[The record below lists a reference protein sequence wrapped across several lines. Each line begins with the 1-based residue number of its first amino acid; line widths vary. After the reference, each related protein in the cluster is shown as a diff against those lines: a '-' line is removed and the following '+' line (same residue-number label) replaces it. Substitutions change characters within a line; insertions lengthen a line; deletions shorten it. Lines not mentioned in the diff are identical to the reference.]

1 MTINPQLPGTE
12 PNTFVDRFCLNQS
25 WILWVLM
32 LIVGGVFLWV
42 QSIPL
47 PSFRGPHGYV
57 LVDPD
62 SYMHWHLMRRALAG
76 EGVRIRW
83 MNEDNAPYGRL
94 NEWTSPTTIFGVT
107 LTRMFEIFGGEPREQ
122 ALRAASHWMGP
133 VIGLLNILAL
143 GLFGRRA
150 GGVAL
155 AACWLLA
162 WPGLNWALYKTEFGV
177 VGHRGLHQL
186 LFICLVGGCLA
197 WRRQPRVAGGVCLG
211 LIGALGLWSGASELL
226 PACLL
231 VAGLAVYDNV
241 FATSVDE
248 AVFSFWRAWWICG
261 CLGTCVAWL
270 FEFWPHPFHGH
281 LEFISVWHVALWV
294 IVGGL
299 MEASRGFPWVRSH
312 RLLAISIAVL
322 LALLAAGA
330 MRGFAW
336 GKLHVMQDPRFG
348 LQALMTVEFASVFE
362 AGWRHALEDAW
373 WGYGLLPL
381 LFVYLKG
388 RWSNLER
395 TGRWLLL
402 VAGMMLL
409 VSLYQERW
417 QALFVIALVMSSGVI
432 IRLRWPQRPQLCV
445 LAMVVAT
452 LPAWHNVLRQEQ
464 GIKAMG
470 GNPMRGLNR
479 TTIGLEVVSDCFG
492 RMAPGSV
499 VLAPW
504 DQSGVLAGLG
514 NVRVIGSGYWSNL
527 DGLFAD
533 YELFT
538 TTSTERFR
546 ALVGERQI
554 QFLLVRRPNELYGDI
569 VVSFVTLLGRIP
581 TETEV
586 GQTVLWKTANDP
598 HARVVTCPELGSGW
612 KIIQLP

>member
-1 MTINPQLPGTE
+1 MATNMRLCGTGS
-12 PNTFVDRFCLNQS
+12 NTLCRNQS
-25 WILWVLM
+25 WILFVL
-32 LIVGGVFLWV
+32 LVVVGGAYLWV
-42 QSIPL
+42 QSISL
-47 PSFRGPHGYV
+47 PILRGPHGYV
-57 LVDPD
+57 LDDPD
-62 SYMHWHLMRRALAG
+62 SYMHWHLVRRALAG

-94 NEWTSPTTIFGVT
+94 NEWTSPTTIVGVT

-122 ALRAASHWMGP
+122 ALRTASHWMGP
-133 VIGLLNILAL
+133 IIGLLSILAL
-143 GLFGRRA
+143 GLLGWRA

-162 WPGLNWALYKTEFGV
+162 WPALTWTLFKTGFGN

-197 WRRQPRVAGGVCLG
+197 WRKQPRVTGGACLG
-211 LIGALGLWSGASELL
+211 LIGALALWSGASELL
-226 PACLL
+226 PAWML

-241 FATSVDE
+241 LAKSVDE
-248 AVFSFWRAWWICG
+248 AVFSFWRAWWIWG
-261 CLGTCVAWL
+261 CIGTCAAWL

-299 MEASRGFPWVRSH
+299 MEASRGFSWVRSH
-312 RLLAISIAVL
+312 RLLAVSMAAL

-330 MRGFAW
+330 VRGFAW
-336 GKLHVMQDPRFG
+336 GKLHVMQDPRFE
-348 LQALMTVEFASVFE
+348 LQALMTREFTSVFE
-362 AGWRHALEDAW
+362 TGWRRTLENTW

-381 LFVYLKG
+381 LVLYLKG
-388 RWSNLER
+388 RWSNLEPS
-395 TGRWLLL
+395 GRWLL
-402 VAGMMLL
+402 VVEGVLL
-409 VSLYQERW
+409 LLSLYQERW
-417 QALFVIALVMSSGVI
+417 QALLVIAVVMSGGVI
-432 IRLRWPQRPQLCV
+432 VRNRWPQRSLLCILV
-445 LAMVVAT
+445 IVVAT
-452 LPAWHNVLRQEQ
+452 LPAWLNVLHVKQSIDAIN
-464 GIKAMG
+464 GD
-470 GNPMRGLNR
+470 PMRGPNR
-479 TTIGLEVVSDCFG
+479 TTIGLELVSDCFG

-538 TTSTERFR
+538 TTSVERFQ
-546 ALVGERQI
+546 ALVRERQI

-581 TETEV
+581 TEMEV
-586 GQTVLWKTANDP
+586 AQTALWKAANDP
-598 HARVVTCPELGSGW
+598 RARIVACPELMSGW
-612 KIIQLP
+612 KIIRLP